1 MDLSAQD
8 ALPRFIMRTSR
19 RHGIGCRVG
28 KQTLWKTGKDGKKMH
43 QYMER
48 YDRNSQEIFILAVSD
63 LNDVEELATPL
74 TTCGHYVLSRKSAIH
89 EAWWNSDGL
98 SLRCTGGLHPATCMS
113 KCARQCTI
121 HTHRLWS
128 KLFFFQMFHMYVCY
142 KYIYIYINM
151 YVCMYE
157 CV

>member
-1 MDLSAQD
+1 
-8 ALPRFIMRTSR
+8 
-19 RHGIGCRVG
+19 
-28 KQTLWKTGKDGKKMH
+28 
-43 QYMER
+43 
-48 YDRNSQEIFILAVSD
+48 
-63 LNDVEELATPL
+63 VEELATPL

-142 KYIYIYINM
+142 KYIYIYVYIYM

-157 CV
+157 CMYVRMYVCTYVRMYVRTYVRMYVCMHACMHICMYVCSIWYMYTIYIETVYILYIYIYCIYIYV